1 VRLILLVLIPIALSG
16 CMRTYTVFKSGDYIE
31 ANQAHY
37 VIVQAKPNGNM
48 KVYDCRSAPADTWD
62 PACKRVD
69 LKK

>member
-1 VRLILLVLIPIALSG
+1 MRTALLVMIMLSTGG

-37 VIVQAKPNGNM
+37 VIVQAKPNGSM
-48 KVYDCRSAPADTWD
+48 KVYDCRSAPEETWD
-62 PACKRVD
+62 PACKRVE